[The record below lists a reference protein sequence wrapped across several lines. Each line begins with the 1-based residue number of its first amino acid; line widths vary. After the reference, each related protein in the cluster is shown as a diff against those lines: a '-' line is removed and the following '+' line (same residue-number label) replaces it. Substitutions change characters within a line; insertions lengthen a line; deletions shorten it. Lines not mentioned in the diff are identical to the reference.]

1 MRAEAAKAS
10 PATHRPAHRR
20 SSIEVAEDYVEH
32 KAPAAF
38 AGMVHPKLKDAP
50 GGCRIAACAFFF
62 NVAGVSIMIAYYMA
76 LGGCEAVRAL
86 IDGDW
91 GGSAYSGYADFSSG
105 YIMCTSETY
114 IPDTSW
120 IDDAAFYDDD
130 DDWYSFSY
138 SYDDDDSR
146 RRLNYNGGLSSPNA
160 WISCHLPSLKCS
172 DYNSNGACSFKTCSD
187 DRECTGAVSIT
198 FFKCMDFWEALPLAQ
213 GQFFCPTSPFAEFP
227 TTC

>member
-10 PATHRPAHRR
+10 PAAHRK

-38 AGMVHPKLKDAP
+38 AGMVHPKLRDAP
-50 GGCRIAACAFFF
+50 GGCRIAACALLF
-62 NVAGVSIMIAYYMA
+62 NVAGVSTMIAYYMA
-76 LGGCEAVRAL
+76 MGGCESVRAL

-91 GGSAYSGYADFSSG
+91 DDDDAYSGYADFSSG

-120 IDDAAFYDDD
+120 VDDAAFYDDD
-130 DDWYSFSY
+130 DDDYWYSFSY

-146 RRLNYNGGLSSPNA
+146 RRLNSNGGLESPNI
-160 WISCHLPSLKCS
+160 WVSCHLPALKCS
-172 DYNSNGACSFKTCSD
+172 DYDSNGKCEYQAICSD
-187 DRECTGAVSIT
+187 DRECEGAVSIT
-198 FFKCMDFWEALPLAQ
+198 YYKCMDFWEALPLAQ
-213 GQFFCPTSPFAEFP
+213 GQFFCPTSPFAKIP